1 MIMKQDTG
9 QSLLRAELVALLLL
23 AVTLG
28 ASAARAAVGDE
39 LGCIS
44 GDCENGYGTL
54 VEKGALGLTRY
65 RGPFVDGKFHGFG
78 ELELIDKR
86 IVYKGNF
93 ALGKRSGRG
102 TEWDRNTNNVYIGQ
116 WRNDRRNGRGI
127 QAFRVDNW
135 NESRH
140 TELWLSEN
148 TENYYGE
155 FRNDNFDGQGTY
167 RWEDGVK
174 YIGGWAANKKHGRG
188 YFLYASGNRQ
198 DRIYDFDE
206 RVYDEPLPR

>member
-1 MIMKQDTG
+1 NTGPSGPGSRGMIMKQDTG
-9 QSLLRAELVALLLL
+9 QSLLRAALVALLLL

-93 ALGKRSGRG
+93 
-102 TEWDRNTNNVYIGQ
+102 
-116 WRNDRRNGRGI
+116 
-127 QAFRVDNW
+127 
-135 NESRH
+135 
-140 TELWLSEN
+140 
-148 TENYYGE
+148 
-155 FRNDNFDGQGTY
+155 
-167 RWEDGVK
+167 
-174 YIGGWAANKKHGRG
+174 
-188 YFLYASGNRQ
+188 
-198 DRIYDFDE
+198 
-206 RVYDEPLPR
+206 